1 MGDYFKEDIYG
12 KNFKIVGALESDNFT
27 TVGTPQGFNNT
38 GWYIVVL
45 CDEEH
50 CDMSVIVEELGGKL
64 TAWDE
69 VFDVNAWRD
78 LYDNDLV
85 GVLEDMISGILIVIT
100 VFLTIAIVV
109 AYVSFMRSRVNE
121 YCLYSS
127 IGYSRKAIY
136 SMMMRELMMI
146 FGISMVIGAVI
157 SIVAMILLGENL
169 LAYLGLSYQMFYPDQ
184 IVKIIAVFAAIVGV
198 LQIPI
203 LATLYKIKTIDMIEE

>member
-1 MGDYFKEDIYG
+1 
-12 KNFKIVGALESDNFT
+12 
-27 TVGTPQGFNNT
+27 
-38 GWYIVVL
+38 
-45 CDEEH
+45 
-50 CDMSVIVEELGGKL
+50 
-64 TAWDE
+64 
-69 VFDVNAWRD
+69 
-78 LYDNDLV
+78 
-85 GVLEDMISGILIVIT
+85 VLEDMISGILIVIT

-136 SMMMRELMMI
+136 YMMMRELGMI
-146 FGISMVIGAVI
+146 FGISMVIGAII

-169 LAYLGLSYQMFYPDQ
+169 LAYLGLSYKMFYPDQ